1 MDITGKIIRDV
12 LKPPPTEEEL
22 NFELDFWED
31 ADGEDVRSLLWAAD
45 AASRS
50 AFCQV
55 PFAAWALTALDEEVP
70 AMELLHWYLDFIAVK
85 LSNRL
90 RRCPG
95 IEEHLPE
102 VLCEA
107 SPPGCLVIS
116 SAVKRSRGGKASRT
130 NRDFVKQP
138 LQHLFHQPFA
148 GPVADALRILDL

>member
-31 ADGEDVRSLLWAAD
+31 ADGED
-45 AASRS
+45 
-50 AFCQV
+50 
-55 PFAAWALTALDEEVP
+55 
-70 AMELLHWYLDFIAVK
+70 
-85 LSNRL
+85 
-90 RRCPG
+90 
-95 IEEHLPE
+95 

>member
-31 ADGEDVRSLLWAAD
+31 ADGEDVCSLLWAAD

-70 AMELLHWYLDFIAVK
+70 AMELLHW
-85 LSNRL
+85 
-90 RRCPG
+90 CPG

-102 VLCEA
+102 HTYHSQVYSEPAEFRTELSLLLGVMASSPQSLAQSITEADLELFRDAFVLEFMD
-107 SPPGCLVIS
+107 PDQEHKCLKELGN
-116 SAVKRSRGGKASRT
+116 AW
-130 NRDFVKQP
+130 NQ
-138 LQHLFHQPFA
+138 
-148 GPVADALRILDL
+148 